1 VFLPSLVAFDAF
13 RTRLVRFQKRLAL
26 WFAQFF
32 DLRLRVDWIV
42 DIPDVHLDVSAS
54 HVFSSI
60 CARLREK
67 KKEEER
73 TRKFPCGLF

>member
-26 WFAQFF
+26 WFAHFF

-42 DIPDVHLDVSAS
+42 DIPDVHLDLSAS

-60 CARLREK
+60 CARCLREK
-67 KKEEER
+67 KKKEEKR
-73 TRKFPCGLF
+73 TTRKFFP